1 MPNILKFNIYPNF
14 SREFIKGAMR
24 NLIRDENIKDED
36 AEKDMRM
43 IFIPM
48 IPMIFANKSAY

>member
-36 AEKDMRM
+36 AEKVFTNDICEQIRQLTEND
-43 IFIPM
+43 IL
-48 IPMIFANKSAY
+48 